1 MITMDTCAIIW
12 QALKPNEITKK
23 AANAIEKANE
33 DEGMIMSEIS
43 LWEIA
48 MLIKKKR
55 LILDTTYK
63 KFINNVLDANH
74 YHLIGITP
82 EIAEMSTEFS
92 HSLNAD
98 PADRIISATSV
109 INNAPLIT
117 ADKNLLK
124 FRSIK
129 TIW

>member
-12 QALKPNEITKK
+12 QALRPNALTKNAAK
-23 AANAIEKANE
+23 AIKEANE
-33 DEGMIMSEIS
+33 NDGMIMSEIS

-48 MLIKKKR
+48 MLIKKNR
-55 LILDTTYK
+55 LSIDTTYPE
-63 KFINNVLDANH
+63 FIKTILDANH
-74 YHLIGITP
+74 YHLIGISP
-82 EIAEMSTEFS
+82 EIAETSTKFPNN
-92 HSLNAD
+92 LNAD

-109 INNAPLIT
+109 INHAPLIT

-124 FRSIK
+124 SSSVK